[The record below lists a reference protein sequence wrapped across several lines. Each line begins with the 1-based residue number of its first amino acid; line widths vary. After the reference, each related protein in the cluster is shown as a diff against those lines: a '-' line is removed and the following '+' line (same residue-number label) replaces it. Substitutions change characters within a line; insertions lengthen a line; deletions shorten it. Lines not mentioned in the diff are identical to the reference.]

1 LLAAACDIA
10 AGWYY
15 TGEGMNSLGD
25 FGDELDYQ
33 TIREDVCGNTPY
45 GAFDGPLRSADEMV
59 LETAARSIPFEVKRM

>member
-1 LLAAACDIA
+1 MLLAAACDIA

-45 GAFDGPLRSADEMV
+45 ILRS
-59 LETAARSIPFEVKRM
+59 L